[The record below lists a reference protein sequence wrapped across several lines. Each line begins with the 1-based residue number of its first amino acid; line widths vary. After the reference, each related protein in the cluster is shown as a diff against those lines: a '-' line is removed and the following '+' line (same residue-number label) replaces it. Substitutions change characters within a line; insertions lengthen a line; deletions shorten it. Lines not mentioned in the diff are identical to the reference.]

1 MELIEIRKRSENL
14 AQIHLKIANTEKKYS
29 FKYSDSDIFVVDFP
43 EELRKILR
51 LLPVS
56 MTHSLVDKIE
66 NYLKSD
72 VVNFPFEME
81 IEKEILQSV

>member
-1 MELIEIRKRSENL
+1 MELIEIKKRSKNL
-14 AQIHLKIANTEKKYS
+14 AQISLKIADTEKKYS
-29 FKYSDSDIFVVDFP
+29 FKYSDSDIFAVDFP

-72 VVNFPFEME
+72 VANFPFEME

>member
-1 MELIEIRKRSENL
+1 MELIEIKKKRGNL
-14 AQIHLKIANTEKKYS
+14 AEISLKIADTEKKYT
-29 FKYSDSDIFVVDFP
+29 FKYLDGDIFAVDFP

-56 MTHSLVDKIE
+56 MTHSLVEKIE

-72 VVNFPFEME
+72 VENFPFEME
-81 IEKEILQSV
+81 IEREILQLV